1 MTSLFKLLTGALE
14 FIFYTSD
21 NSPAQLGAYNL
32 STKTFSKVVTL
43 GEFGSLFGDNIDYN
57 ADTNVLYTST
67 ELLADGNPMTSG
79 RLLSWDQKKV
89 AAINSTFCWAIHSN
103 VIGGDVLCLTEW
115 PFYNFSSSS
124 SSSSL
129 SLSLKNLHT
138 TRRSRTKSH
147 IREALMNQLPL
158 SIVSKKHALM
168 TSNTAPLQQMQFI
181 VSINPT
187 SGSTS
192 LVKRDWSDED
202 VPTNNCETLD
212 RTNPTKPIL
221 YSWMSNVDTFSTT
234 IYGVDATT
242 GTVLTKSAVPNNIIY
257 FTWEWNQVD
266 SKTYGIVAVAPA
278 GKAYE
283 TSFAS
288 LDLKSGTHTVIAKL
302 PMFDN
307 TSDPIVLGDVST
319 LSEETGTFFTLYYNS
334 SLTYFAIGIDI
345 STGKINF
352 GPEIITSAY
361 EPGQFIYR
369 K

>member
-1 MTSLFKLLTGALE
+1 MTHFYQKRLHSLTLVLRIHACALLIFLLGKSFFDFFVRSFYKSLLGVSSCQIKSHFLVFHLGKPIMASLFKLLTGALE
-14 FIFYTSD
+14 FIYYTSD

-32 STKTFSKVVTL
+32 STKTFSTVVTF
-43 GEFGSLFGDNIDYN
+43 GEYGSLFGDNIDYD

-103 VIGGDVLCLTEW
+103 VIAGDILCLTEW
-115 PFYNFSSSS
+115 PFYNFSSSSSS

-138 TRRSRTKSH
+138 TRRSRAKSL

-202 VPTNNCETLD
+202 VPTNNC
-212 RTNPTKPIL
+212 
-221 YSWMSNVDTFSTT
+221 
-234 IYGVDATT
+234 
-242 GTVLTKSAVPNNIIY
+242 
-257 FTWEWNQVD
+257 
-266 SKTYGIVAVAPA
+266 
-278 GKAYE
+278 
-283 TSFAS
+283 
-288 LDLKSGTHTVIAKL
+288 
-302 PMFDN
+302 
-307 TSDPIVLGDVST
+307 
-319 LSEETGTFFTLYYNS
+319 
-334 SLTYFAIGIDI
+334 
-345 STGKINF
+345 
-352 GPEIITSAY
+352 
-361 EPGQFIYR
+361 
-369 K
+369 